1 IAVLEGFSRSRR
13 RASGSDSRRRPRSG
27 DDRPRGG
34 HRKGGREQGMVRLAM
49 DIGKQEGIRPRDIV
63 GAIASEAN
71 IPGRSIG
78 AIDIEDQRTLVDVQ
92 EKYVEQVLAKM
103 HRGRIRGNWVKLY
116 RVE

>member
-1 IAVLEGFSRSRR
+1 
-13 RASGSDSRRRPRSG
+13 
-27 DDRPRGG
+27 
-34 HRKGGREQGMVRLAM
+34 MVRLAM
-49 DIGKQEGIRPRDIV
+49 DIGKQEGIRPRDVV
-63 GAIASEAN
+63 GAIASEAG

-78 AIDIEDQRTLVDVQ
+78 AIDIEGQRTLVDVE